1 MKRAVSLTVA
11 VALVMTCCMVA
22 FAAPQASADKGK
34 EVYAKQNCKLCHS
47 IAGVGNKKTPLD
59 GVGAKL
65 SEDQMKKWVR
75 TPKEMNA
82 KSLMTAY
89 AAGKLSDSDLA
100 DLVAYMMTLKK

>member
-1 MKRAVSLTVA
+1 MRKAVSLVVA
-11 VALVMTCCMVA
+11 VAFVMACCMVA
-22 FAAPQASADKGK
+22 FSAPQANAEKGK

-47 IAGVGNKKTPLD
+47 IAGVGNKKSPLD

-65 SEDQMKKWVR
+65 NEDQIKKWVR
-75 TPKEMNA
+75 TPKEMNP
-82 KSLMTAY
+82 KSTMMAY